1 MRKMKKL
8 MIFVLVLIGLT
19 MAGEVI
25 LPRLI
30 TQTFSLIDSL
40 PGITVT
46 SPHWLFEKGIVRYTG
61 LVTVLGVITIYTF
74 MALLRRRKGVI

>member
-19 MAGEVI
+19 VGGEMI
-25 LPRLI
+25 LPKVI
-30 TQTFSLIDSL
+30 TQTFEPVCSL

-46 SPHWLFEKGIVRYTG
+46 SPHWLLERWIPRYNVG
-61 LVTVLGVITIYTF
+61 LAITLGVIAAYI
-74 MALLRRRKGVI
+74 LLRRKKLVS